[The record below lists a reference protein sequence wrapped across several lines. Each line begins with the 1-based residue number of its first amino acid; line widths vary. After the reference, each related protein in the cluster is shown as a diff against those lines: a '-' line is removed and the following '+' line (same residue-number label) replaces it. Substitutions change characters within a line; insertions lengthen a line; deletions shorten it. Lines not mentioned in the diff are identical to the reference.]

1 MTGAASA
8 FSTGEAGLR
17 LAPAEVEATYRADG
31 SIVLRS
37 PHALAAYPATLGER
51 LREWAESAPA
61 RPFLGER
68 AGPGWRVLNYGEV
81 FAAVRQIGAGLLQR
95 GLGPR
100 RPVLLLSDNGVDNA
114 LLQLAAMYVGVPAVP
129 VSPAYSLLSQD
140 LANLRHIAGKVSPGL
155 VYAIDGARFAR
166 ALAAIER
173 PGLHKVVSGE
183 AQAGQQQ
190 FAELSSGTDC
200 AAADAAHADTG
211 PDTIAKILF
220 TSGSTGL
227 PKGVL
232 NTQRML
238 CSNQQAIAQ
247 SWPFLQAR
255 PPVLVDW
262 LPWHHT
268 FGGNHNFNMALYHGG
283 ALYIDDGKP
292 APGLIERS
300 AENLRMHPPTLY
312 FNVPRG
318 FDVLL
323 PLLEADGSLRTALF
337 RELDLAFYA
346 GAALPQHLWARLA
359 AVAAK
364 ARPDGPPLF
373 MASAWGSTETSPL
386 ITTVHFPI
394 EHAGIIGL
402 PAPGCE
408 VKLVPGDTPGGG
420 KLEMRARGPNIT
432 PGYVQEPEQSA
443 AAFDEEGWYRTGDA
457 GRLADPSDPRKGIVF
472 DGRVAEDF
480 KLTSGTWV
488 NVGLLRISALAA
500 AGALMQDAVVA
511 GEGQVEVG
519 LLVFP
524 NLAECRALAPEP
536 MEVAALLA
544 DPRVRAAVQA
554 GLQRHNLENS
564 VSSRRVARA
573 LLLCEPPALDAGEI
587 TDKGYINQ
595 RAVLTR
601 RAREVTRLYSE
612 PKDAAVIVV

>member
-1 MTGAASA
+1 MTRARS
-8 FSTGEAGLR
+8 GLL
-17 LAPAEVEATYRADG
+17 LAPAEVEVSYLADG
-31 SIVLRS
+31 SLVLRS
-37 PHALAAYPATLGER
+37 PHALAAYPATLCER
-51 LREWAESAPA
+51 LRSWAEVAPE

-68 AGPGWRVLNYGEV
+68 AGAGWRVLGYGEV
-81 FAAVRQIGAGLLQR
+81 FAAVRRVGAGLLAR

-140 LANLRHIAGKVSPGL
+140 LVNLRHIAGKVSPGL

-166 ALAAIER
+166 ALAAIAR
-173 PGLHKVVSGE
+173 PGLHTVVSGG
-183 AQAGQQQ
+183 AAAGQQL
-190 FAELSSGTDC
+190 FGELSDETGE
-200 AAADAAHADTG
+200 ARADAAHAGTG
-211 PDTIAKILF
+211 PDTVAKILF

-247 SWPFLQAR
+247 SWPFLAAR

-292 APGLIERS
+292 APGSIERS
-300 AENLRMHPPTLY
+300 AENLRMHAPTLY

-323 PLLEADGSLRTALF
+323 PLLEADASLRAALF
-337 RELDLAFYA
+337 GAAGPGVLRRGRAAAAPVGPAGGGRAAGPSGRSAAVHGLGVGRDGDLAADHDGALPDRPRGDHRPAGAGLRGQA
-346 GAALPQHLWARLA
+346 GAARGQAGDAR
-359 AVAAK
+359 
-364 ARPDGPPLF
+364 AR
-373 MASAWGSTETSPL
+373 AE
-386 ITTVHFPI
+386 H
-394 EHAGIIGL
+394 HAGLCAG
-402 PAPGCE
+402 AGA
-408 VKLVPGDTPGGG
+408 DGGG
-420 KLEMRARGPNIT
+420 LRRGGLVLHGRRRA
-432 PGYVQEPEQSA
+432 
-443 AAFDEEGWYRTGDA
+443 
-457 GRLADPSDPRKGIVF
+457 PRRPVRPAKGIVF

-488 NVGLLRISALAA
+488 NVGALRVAALAA
-500 AGALMQDAVVA
+500 AGAVMQDAVVA

-524 NLAECRALAPEP
+524 NLARVPGAGAGADRGRALAGRPAGAGRAAGGA
-536 MEVAALLA
+536 AALQ
-544 DPRVRAAVQA
+544 PRAPGEQPPRRAGRCCCASRRRSTPGRSRTRGTSISGRCSRAARA
-554 GLQRHNLENS
+554 RWRGCTR
-564 VSSRRVARA
+564 SRS
-573 LLLCEPPALDAGEI
+573 
-587 TDKGYINQ
+587 
-595 RAVLTR
+595 TR
-601 RAREVTRLYSE
+601 R
-612 PKDAAVIVV
+612 

>member
-1 MTGAASA
+1 MTAR
-8 FSTGEAGLR
+8 TGVTGSSVLE
-17 LAPAEVEATYRADG
+17 LAPAEVEVTYHADG
-31 SIVLRS
+31 SMVLRS
-37 PHALAAYPATLGER
+37 PHALAAYPATLGDR
-51 LREWAESAPA
+51 LRHWADTAPQ

-68 AGPGWRVLNYGEV
+68 EGEGWRVVTHGEAH
-81 FAAVRQIGAGLLQR
+81 AAARRLGAALLAR

-100 RPVLLLSDNGVDNA
+100 RPLVILSDNSIDNA
-114 LLQLAAMYVGVPAVP
+114 LLQLAAMQVGIPAVP
-129 VSPAYSLLSQD
+129 VSPAYSLMSQD
-140 LANLRHIAGKVSPGL
+140 LANLRHVVERVRPGL
-155 VYAIDGARFAR
+155 VYAADGRRYAR
-166 ALAAIER
+166 ALAAIAGPVVVVGAAPE
-173 PGLHKVVSGE
+173 PGQVLFSDLFEETHDL
-183 AQAGQQQ
+183 A
-190 FAELSSGTDC
+190 T
-200 AAADAAHADTG
+200 ADAAHAATG
-211 PDTIAKILF
+211 PDTVAKILF

-247 SWPFLQAR
+247 SWPFLRAG

-300 AENLRMHPPTLY
+300 AENLRAHSPTLY

-323 PLLEADGSLRTALF
+323 PLLEADASLRAALF
-337 RELDLAFYA
+337 GRLDLIFYA
-346 GAALPQHLWARLA
+346 GAALPQHLWARLEA
-359 AVAAK
+359 CALR
-364 ARPDGPPLF
+364 ARPAPLF
-373 MASAWGSTETSPL
+373 MASAWGATETSPL

-394 EHAGIIGL
+394 AHAGIIGL

-408 VKLVPGDTPGGG
+408 VKLVPHEG

-432 PGYVQEPEQSA
+432 PGYVNEPELTA
-443 AAFDEEGWYRTGDA
+443 AAFDEQGWYRTGDA
-457 GRLADPSDPRKGIVF
+457 GRLEDPTDPRKGIVF

-488 NVGLLRISALAA
+488 NVGVLRIAVLAVGA
-500 AGALMQDAVVA
+500 ATMQDAVVA
-511 GEGQVEVG
+511 GEGQAEIG

-524 NLAECRALAPEP
+524 SLAGCRALAPDHEDP
-536 MEVAALLA
+536 AALVT
-544 DPRVRAAVQA
+544 DPRVRAEVVAA
-554 GLQRHNLENS
+554 LERYNS
-564 VSSRRVARA
+564 EHEVSSRRVGRC
-573 LLLCEPPALDAGEI
+573 LLLSESPALDAGEI

-595 RAVLTR
+595 RGVLRR
-601 RAREVTRLYSE
+601 RAEALAQLYAD
-612 PKDAAVIVV
+612 PPGDAVIVLAR

>member
-1 MTGAASA
+1 MTARTGAPVL
-8 FSTGEAGLR
+8 E
-17 LAPAEVEATYRADG
+17 LAPAEVEVTYHADG
-31 SIVLRS
+31 SMVLRS
-37 PHALAAYPATLGER
+37 PHALEAYPATLGDR
-51 LREWAESAPA
+51 LRHWAELAPQ

-68 AGPGWRVLNYGEV
+68 AGAGWRVVTHGEAHV
-81 FAAVRQIGAGLLQR
+81 AARRLGAALLAR

-100 RPVLLLSDNGVDNA
+100 RPLVILSDNSIDNA
-114 LLQLAAMYVGVPAVP
+114 LLQLAAMQVGIPAVP
-129 VSPAYSLLSQD
+129 VSPAYSLVSQD
-140 LANLRHIAGKVSPGL
+140 LANLRHVVERVQPGL
-155 VYAIDGARFAR
+155 VYAADGHKFAR
-166 ALAAIER
+166 ALAAI
-173 PGLHKVVSGE
+173 PGPVVVVSAAPE
-183 AQAGQQQ
+183 PGQVL
-190 FAELSSGTDC
+190 FSDLSEETHDL
-200 AAADAAHADTG
+200 AVADAAHAATG
-211 PDTIAKILF
+211 PDTVAKILF

-247 SWPFLQAR
+247 SWPFLRAR

-300 AENLRMHPPTLY
+300 AENLRAHPPTLY

-323 PLLEADGSLRTALF
+323 PLLEADASLREALF
-337 RELDLAFYA
+337 GQLDLIFYA
-346 GAALPQHLWARLA
+346 GAALPQHLWARLEA
-359 AVAAK
+359 CALRERTAPL
-364 ARPDGPPLF
+364 RPLF
-373 MASAWGSTETSPL
+373 MASAWGATETSPL

-394 EHAGIIGL
+394 AHAGIIGL

-408 VKLVPGDTPGGG
+408 VKLVPHEG

-432 PGYVQEPEQSA
+432 PGYVREPEQTA
-443 AAFDEEGWYRTGDA
+443 AAFDAGGWYRTGDA
-457 GRLADPSDPRKGIVF
+457 GRLEDPTDPRKGIVF

-488 NVGLLRISALAA
+488 NVGALRISVLAA
-500 AGALMQDAVVA
+500 AAATMQDAVVA
-511 GEGQVEVG
+511 GEGQAEIG

-524 NLAECRALAPEP
+524 SLAGCRALAPELADP
-536 MEVAALLA
+536 AALVS
-544 DPRVRAAVQA
+544 DPRVRAEVVAA
-554 GLQRHNLENS
+554 LERYNS
-564 VSSRRVARA
+564 EHAVSSRRIGRC
-573 LLLCEPPALDAGEI
+573 LLLREPPALDAGEI

-595 RAVLTR
+595 RGVLRR
-601 RAREVTRLYSE
+601 RAEALAQLYAD
-612 PKDAAVIVV
+612 PPDDAVIVLGR

>member
-1 MTGAASA
+1 MPAGTGPL
-8 FSTGEAGLR
+8 TEEG
-17 LAPAEVEATYRADG
+17 LAPAEVEASYRADG

-37 PHALAAYPATLGER
+37 PHPLATYPETLGER
-51 LREWAESAPA
+51 LHAWAERAPE

-68 AGPGWRVLNYGEV
+68 SGAGWRVRSYGEV
-81 FAAVRQIGAGLLQR
+81 FAAVRRVGAALLAR

-100 RPVLLLSDNGVDNA
+100 RPALLLSDNGVDNA
-114 LLQLAAMYVGVPAVP
+114 LLQLAAMQVGVPAVP

-140 LANLRHIAGKVSPGL
+140 LANLRHIAGKVAPGL
-155 VYAIDGARFAR
+155 VYAYSGARFAR
-166 ALAAIER
+166 ALAAIAR
-173 PGLHKVVSGE
+173 PDLHVVVSE
-183 AQAGQQQ
+183 DPQPGQGL
-190 FAELSSGTDC
+190 FDELAEGTGDVS
-200 AAADAAHADTG
+200 AADAAHAATG
-211 PDTIAKILF
+211 PDTVAKILF

-247 SWPFLQAR
+247 SWPFLRSR

-268 FGGNHNFNMALYHGG
+268 FGGNHNFNMVLYHGG

-300 AENLRMHPPTLY
+300 AENLRMHAPTLY

-323 PLLEADGSLRTALF
+323 PLLEADASLRAALF
-337 RELDLAFYA
+337 QRLDLAFYA

-359 AVAAK
+359 AVAAS
-364 ARPDGPPLF
+364 ARPHGPPLF
-373 MASAWGSTETSPL
+373 MASAWGATETSPL
-386 ITTVHFPI
+386 ITTVHYAI
-394 EHAGIIGL
+394 DHAGIIGL

-408 VKLVPGDTPGGG
+408 VKLVPREG

-432 PGYVQEPEQSA
+432 PGYVQEPEQTA
-443 AAFDEEGWYRTGDA
+443 AAFDAEGWYRTGDA
-457 GRLADPSDPRKGIVF
+457 GRLADPTDPRKGIVF

-488 NVGLLRISALAA
+488 NVGVLRVAALAT

-511 GEGQVEVG
+511 GEGQAEVG

-524 NLAECRALAPEP
+524 NVAACRALAPELV
-536 MEVAALLA
+536 EVEALLV
-544 DPRVRAAVQA
+544 DPRVRAAMRA
-554 GLQRHNLENS
+554 ALGRYNAEHA
-564 VSSRRVARA
+564 VSSRRVGRA
-573 LLLCEPPALDAGEI
+573 LLLREPPALDAGEI

-601 RAREVTRLYSE
+601 RAAEVARLYAE
-612 PKDAAVIVV
+612 PADAAVIVV

>member
-1 MTGAASA
+1 MTG
-8 FSTGEAGLR
+8 GGNGLW

-37 PHALAAYPATLGER
+37 PHALAEYPATLGER
-51 LREWAESAPA
+51 LREWAEAAPE
-61 RPFLGER
+61 RVFLAER
-68 AGPGWRVLNYGEV
+68 AGAGWRALSYGEV
-81 FAAVRQIGAGLLQR
+81 FAAVRRIGAGLLRR

-100 RPVLLLSDNGVDNA
+100 SPVLLLSDNGVDNA
-114 LLQLAAMYVGVPAVP
+114 LLQLAAMQVGVPAVP

-140 LANLRHIAGKVSPGL
+140 LANLRHIAGKVAPGL
-155 VYAIDGARFAR
+155 IYAIDGARFAR

-173 PGLHKVVSGE
+173 PGLHVIVSDGV
-183 AQAGQQQ
+183 QAGQQS
-190 FAELSSGTDC
+190 FAELSEGTGDC
-200 AAADAAHADTG
+200 SAADAAHASTG
-211 PDTIAKILF
+211 PGTVAKILF

-247 SWPFLQAR
+247 SWPFLRAR

-268 FGGNHNFNMALYHGG
+268 FGGNHNFNMVLYHGG

-323 PLLEADGSLRTALF
+323 PLLEADASLRTALF
-337 RELDLAFYA
+337 QRLDLAFYA

-394 EHAGIIGL
+394 DHAGIIGL

-408 VKLVPGDTPGGG
+408 VKLVPAEG

-457 GRLADPSDPRKGIVF
+457 GRLADPADPRKGIVF

-488 NVGLLRISALAA
+488 NVGVLRVAALAA
-500 AGALMQDAVVA
+500 AGAVMQDAVVA

-524 NLAECRALAPEP
+524 NLAECRALAPELS
-536 MEVAALLA
+536 EVAALLA
-544 DPRVRAAVQA
+544 DPRVRTAVQA
-554 GLQRHNLENS
+554 GLSRHNREHA

-573 LLLCEPPALDAGEI
+573 LLLGEPPALDAGEI

-601 RAREVTRLYSE
+601 RASEVARLYAE
-612 PKDAAVIVV
+612 PRDAAVIVV

>member
-1 MTGAASA
+1 M
-8 FSTGEAGLR
+8 
-17 LAPAEVEATYRADG
+17 VHQADG
-31 SIVLRS
+31 SLILRS
-37 PHALAAYPATLGER
+37 PHPLAPYPATLGDR
-51 LREWAESAPA
+51 LRHWAEATPD

-68 AGPGWRVLNYGEV
+68 DGAGWRVLGYAEV
-81 FAAVRQIGAGLLQR
+81 HAQVRRLGAALLAR

-100 RPVLLLSDNGVDNA
+100 RPALILSDNSVDNA

-140 LANLRHIAGKVSPGL
+140 LANLRHIADRVAPGL
-155 VYAIDGARFAR
+155 VYAADAGRFAR
-166 ALAAIER
+166 ALAAIAG
-173 PGLHKVVSGE
+173 PGLDIVTSDDG
-183 AQAGQQQ
+183 G
-190 FAELSSGTDC
+190 LSRLSRETDDLS
-200 AAADAAHADTG
+200 AADAAHAATG
-211 PDTIAKILF
+211 PDTVAKILF

-238 CSNQQAIAQ
+238 CSNQQAILQ
-247 SWPFLQAR
+247 SWPFLRAR

-268 FGGNHNFNMALYHGG
+268 FGGNHNFNMVLYNGG

-292 APGLIERS
+292 APGAIDRS
-300 AENLRMHPPTLY
+300 AENLRMHAPTLY

-323 PLLEADGSLRTALF
+323 PLLEADPSLRAALF
-337 RELDLAFYA
+337 RRLDLIFYA
-346 GAALPQHLWARLA
+346 GAALPQHLWARLEAVSMA
-359 AVAAK
+359 ARGSK
-364 ARPDGPPLF
+364 IF

-394 EHAGIIGL
+394 AHAGIIGL

-408 VKLVPGDTPGGG
+408 VKLVPSED

-432 PGYVQEPEQSA
+432 PGYVREPEQTA
-443 AAFDEEGWYRTGDA
+443 AAFDAEGWYLTGDA
-457 GRLADPSDPRKGIVF
+457 GRLADPADPRKGIVF

-488 NVGLLRISALAA
+488 NVGALRVAALAH
-500 AGALMQDAVVA
+500 AGELLQDAVVA

-519 LLVFP
+519 LLLFP
-524 NLAECRALAPEP
+524 SLQGCRTLAPDCATPE
-536 MEVAALLA
+536 ALLR
-544 DPRVRAAVQA
+544 DPRVRAELLAA
-554 GLQRHNLENS
+554 LTRYHAEHT
-564 VSSRRVARA
+564 VSSRRVGRA
-573 LLLCEPPALDAGEI
+573 LLLREPPALDAGEI

-595 RAVLTR
+595 RAVLR
-601 RAREVTRLYSE
+601 RRGSAVEELYAE
-612 PKDAAVIVV
+612 PPGDDVILL

>member
-1 MTGAASA
+1 MTRARS
-8 FSTGEAGLR
+8 GLE
-17 LAPAEVEATYRADG
+17 LAPAEVEVSYRADG
-31 SIVLRS
+31 SLVLRS

-51 LREWAESAPA
+51 LRTWAEVAPE

-68 AGPGWRVLNYGEV
+68 AGAGWRVLGYGEV
-81 FAAVRQIGAGLLQR
+81 FAAVRRIGAGLLAR

-166 ALAAIER
+166 ALAAIAR
-173 PGLHKVVSGE
+173 PGLHTVVSGG
-183 AQAGQQQ
+183 AAAGQQL
-190 FAELSSGTDC
+190 FDELSEETGE
-200 AAADAAHADTG
+200 ARADAAHAQTG
-211 PDTIAKILF
+211 PDTVAKILF

-247 SWPFLQAR
+247 SWPFLAAR

-268 FGGNHNFNMALYHGG
+268 FGGNHNFNMVLYHGG

-292 APGLIERS
+292 APGSIERS

-323 PLLEADGSLRTALF
+323 PLLEADASLRAALF
-337 RELDLAFYA
+337 AALDLVFYA
-346 GAALPQHLWARLA
+346 GAALPQHLWARLE
-359 AVAAK
+359 AVAQQ

-394 EHAGIIGL
+394 AHAGIIGL

-408 VKLVPGDTPGGG
+408 VKLVPREG

-432 PGYVQEPEQSA
+432 PGYVQEPEQTA
-443 AAFDEEGWYRTGDA
+443 AAFDDEGWYCTGDA
-457 GRLADPSDPRKGIVF
+457 GRLADPSDPRRGIVF

-488 NVGLLRISALAA
+488 NVGALRVAALAA
-500 AGALMQDAVVA
+500 AGALIQDAVVA

-524 NLAECRALAPEP
+524 NLALCRALAPEQT
-536 MEVAALLA
+536 EVAALLA

-554 GLQRHNLENS
+554 GLQRYNHEHP

-601 RAREVTRLYSE
+601 RAGEVARLYAE
-612 PKDAAVIVV
+612 PVDAAVIVL